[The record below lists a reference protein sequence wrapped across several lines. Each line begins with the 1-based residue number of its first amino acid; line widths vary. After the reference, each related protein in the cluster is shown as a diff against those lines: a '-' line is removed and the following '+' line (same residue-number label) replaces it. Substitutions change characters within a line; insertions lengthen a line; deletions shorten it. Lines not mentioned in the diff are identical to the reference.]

1 MLSTTSKLTTL
12 LTTSKG
18 ATLTSITSQPMPA
31 ESPLTGVRTALVIS
45 TILPRAAVTPVPKV
59 EAQNWW
65 YWWCWWYPSIKR
77 VSSTPS
83 PIAIVAAGCV
93 GGFYFINLFFELLE
107 FLCVEFLVFMKA
119 IHGLLVSL

>member
-1 MLSTTSKLTTL
+1 
-12 LTTSKG
+12 
-18 ATLTSITSQPMPA
+18 MPA

-65 YWWCWWYPSIKR
+65 YWWCWWYPSTPVIPAAVRRMLMTTVIR

-83 PIAIVAAGCV
+83 PIAVVAAGCV
-93 GGFYFINLFFELLE
+93 GGFYFIRSVL
-107 FLCVEFLVFMKA
+107 
-119 IHGLLVSL
+119 